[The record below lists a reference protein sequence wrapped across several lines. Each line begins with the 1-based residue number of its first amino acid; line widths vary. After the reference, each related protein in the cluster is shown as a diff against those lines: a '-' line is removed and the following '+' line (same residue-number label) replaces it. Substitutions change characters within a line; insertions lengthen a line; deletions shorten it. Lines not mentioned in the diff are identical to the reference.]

1 MLYSLNLR
9 LYSVLSIGTIL
20 FIVGC
25 GKKPINEDSSRE
37 VIRPPQ
43 SQIDTYL
50 EKQDVNCENNQVCP
64 NYIAK
69 LVIVNGDKFDFCT
82 GFLVDEMTV
91 ATSAS
96 CLPSLIRLN
105 GQDCS
110 RDVFFFFPKS
120 INFPAERAG
129 CFKVKMVSQNEE
141 KDPIL
146 WRDDVAF
153 LELSKPMF
161 FRRKAQILRDGI
173 LNNKEY
179 TTWMI
184 DQQDDFSAIIK
195 KSSCEGVHTS
205 YINPLVLNES
215 SPNMLFSD
223 CSVSRGGSGAPIID
237 SRGKVRAMASQNMDS
252 KLRNYLEST
261 GLLTQSLREMIH
273 GTNFACAPTPD
284 NDDML
289 EERECLKDLNYSKVD
304 RFRSEM
310 LSTNLLFGD
319 LKKKYEESIQELS
332 KFVQFGVKLIPKG
345 DIQETEVYPKCFRPL
360 SLWLESLGTSR
371 NTYVDDVSIP
381 IKTFKRSMDSYGRVF
396 ATTHE
401 VKMQTNMVQF
411 SLKNLR
417 STKKSSI
424 LMWIDGDN
432 SNVRTFQNITE
443 ECSSSLL

>member
-1 MLYSLNLR
+1 MFSSLNLR

-20 FIVGC
+20 FVIGC

-69 LVIVNGDKFDFCT
+69 LVIVNGGKFDFCT
-82 GFLVDEMTV
+82 GFLVDETTV

-153 LELSKPMF
+153 LEISKPMF
-161 FRRKAQILRDGI
+161 FRRKAQVLREGI

-184 DQQDDFSAIIK
+184 DQQGDFSAIIK
-195 KSSCEGVHTS
+195 KSSCEGVHNS
-205 YINPLVLNES
+205 YISPLVLNES

-237 SRGKVRAMASQNMDS
+237 TRGKVRAMVSQNMDA

-261 GLLTQSLREMIH
+261 GLLAQPLKEMIH

-284 NDDML
+284 DDDML
-289 EERECLKDLNYSKVD
+289 EERECLKDLTYSKVD
-304 RFRSEM
+304 RIRSEM
-310 LSTNLLFGD
+310 LSTNQLFGD
-319 LKKKYEESIQELS
+319 LKKKYEESIQGLS
-332 KFVQFGVKLIPKG
+332 QFVQFGVKLIPKG

-371 NTYVDDVSIP
+371 NIYVDDVSIP

-396 ATTHE
+396 AATHD
-401 VKMQTNMVQF
+401 VITQPTMVQF

>member
-1 MLYSLNLR
+1 LNLR
-9 LYSVLSIGTIL
+9 LYSILSIGTIL
-20 FIVGC
+20 CIVGC
-25 GKKPINEDSSRE
+25 GKKAINENFSRE

-50 EKQDVNCENNQVCP
+50 EKQDVNCENNQICP

-69 LVIVNGDKFDFCT
+69 LVVVNGDKFNFCT
-82 GFLVDEMTV
+82 GFLVDEATV

-96 CLPSLIRLN
+96 CIPRLLRLN

-110 RDVFFFFPKS
+110 RDIFFFFPKA

-129 CFKVKMVSQNEE
+129 CFKVRMISQNEE

-153 LELSKPMF
+153 LELSKPMY
-161 FRRKAQILRDGI
+161 FRRKAQILREGI
-173 LNNKEY
+173 FNNREY
-179 TTWMI
+179 TSWMI

-195 KSSCEGVHTS
+195 KSDCEGVHNS

-215 SPNMLFSD
+215 SPNILLSD
-223 CSVSRGGSGAPIID
+223 CKVTRGGSGAPIID
-237 SRGKVRAMASQNMDS
+237 NRGKVRALVSQNMDV
-252 KLRNYLEST
+252 KLRSYLETT
-261 GLLTQSLREMIH
+261 GLLTQPLKEIIH

-284 NDDML
+284 DDDML
-289 EERECLKDLNYSKVD
+289 DESECLKDLDYSKVD

-319 LKKKYEESIQELS
+319 LKKKYEESIQEIS

-345 DIQETEVYPKCFRPL
+345 DTQEIEVYPKCFTPL
-360 SLWLESLGTSR
+360 SSWLESFGTSR
-371 NTYVDDVSIP
+371 NTYVDDVTIP
-381 IKTFKRSMDSYGRVF
+381 LKIFKRSMDSYGRIF
-396 ATTHE
+396 ATTQD
-401 VKMQTNMVQF
+401 VSTNTTMVQF

-417 STKKSSI
+417 STKKSSV
-424 LMWIDGDN
+424 LMWVDGDN
-432 SNVRTFQNITE
+432 SNVRTFPNITE
-443 ECSSSLL
+443 QCPDSLP

>member
-1 MLYSLNLR
+1 MLYFLNHR

-25 GKKPINEDSSRE
+25 GKKPINDDSSRE

-82 GFLVDEMTV
+82 GFLVDETTV

-96 CLPSLIRLN
+96 CIPSLLRLN

-129 CFKVKMVSQNEE
+129 CYRVRMVSQNEE

-153 LELSKPMF
+153 LELSKPMS
-161 FRRKAQILRDGI
+161 FRRKAQILREGI
-173 LNNKEY
+173 FNNKEY

-195 KSSCEGVHTS
+195 KSTCEGIHNS

-215 SPNMLFSD
+215 SPSMLFSD
-223 CSVSRGGSGAPIID
+223 CSVTRGGSGAPLID
-237 SRGKVRAMASQNMDS
+237 SRGKVRAMVSQNMDS
-252 KLRNYLEST
+252 KLRSYLEST
-261 GLLTQSLREMIH
+261 GLLTQSLKDMIH
-273 GTNFACAPTPD
+273 GTNFACAPTHD

-289 EERECLKDLNYSKVD
+289 EERECLKDLTYSKVD
-304 RFRSEM
+304 RIRSEM

-319 LKKKYEESIQELS
+319 LKKKYEESIQGLS
-332 KFVQFGVKLIPKG
+332 KYVHFGVKLIPKG
-345 DIQETEVYPKCFRPL
+345 DIQETEIYPKCFRPL
-360 SLWLESLGTSR
+360 NTWLESLGTNR
-371 NTYVDDVSIP
+371 NTYVDDVP
-381 IKTFKRSMDSYGRVF
+381 VPLKTFKRSMDSFGRVF

-401 VKMQTNMVQF
+401 VKMQPTMVQF

-424 LMWIDGDN
+424 LMWINGDN
-432 SNVRTFQNITE
+432 SNVRTFQAVTE
-443 ECSSSLL
+443 NCSSSLL